1 MLKFPEMPYE
11 RPDVEAAKQFL
22 ADAAARLDA
31 AESFE
36 AADAVF
42 VEVDKY
48 TTDLNTMF
56 TIAHIRH
63 DINTADEFYDA
74 EVEYAD
80 TALPELQEYV
90 DRWNRSLVSTRWRP
104 QLAEKYSS
112 IVFLNKEIDM
122 RHLLPRDQCPSCRRR
137 TRCAPSTPSFSPP
150 PRSSSTA
157 ACTRSPR

>member
-48 TTDLNTMF
+48 TTC
-56 TIAHIRH
+56 
-63 DINTADEFYDA
+63 
-74 EVEYAD
+74 
-80 TALPELQEYV
+80 
-90 DRWNRSLVSTRWRP
+90 
-104 QLAEKYSS
+104 
-112 IVFLNKEIDM
+112 
-122 RHLLPRDQCPSCRRR
+122 LLYTSCCRRAAGCPGR
-137 TRCAPSTPSFSPP
+137 PP
-150 PRSSSTA
+150 WG
-157 ACTRSPR
+157 